1 MRHRVQFSRFDKLLF
16 FTPIAIFTIGIL
28 SVTSASYKVHQSLN
42 DQLAVR
48 QLLWMAVGILLVF
61 LIVRHSYFRLID
73 IAWPLYF
80 TSLFF
85 LALVLFMP
93 SRMGARR
100 WIDLGGFNFQPS
112 ELAKVA
118 LILVLSRYFSS
129 NRLEFMPRAR
139 FIEPFLIVGVPF
151 LLILKEPDLGTGLIL
166 IPVFFAMLYTWG
178 MPPRALAALVGSGA
192 LASPVLFHFLK
203 EYQRTRLLV
212 FVNPNLDPLGAG
224 YTIIQSKIAIG
235 SGGLFG
241 KGFMGGTQNQL
252 KFLPERH
259 TDFIFGVI
267 GEEGGFL
274 AAMLVIALFWLIVR
288 RGYQITA
295 QTPDRFG
302 SQLACGLTTMLA
314 FQAFINL
321 GMTMGVLPVVGVPL
335 PLVSYGGTSV
345 VMTMLAIGLL
355 INIKVHRSLL

>member
-1 MRHRVQFSRFDKLLF
+1 MRRRTPFSRFDKLLF
-16 FTPIAIFTIGIL
+16 FTPIAIFAIGIL
-28 SVTSASYKVHQSLN
+28 SVYSASYKVHQSLN
-42 DQLAVR
+42 DQLVAR
-48 QLLWMAVGILLVF
+48 QLLWMGMAILLVF
-61 LIVRHSYFRLID
+61 LVVRFSYFRLVD
-73 IAWPLYF
+73 LAWPLYF
-80 TSLFF
+80 ASLFF
-85 LALVLFMP
+85 LVLVLFMP
-93 SRMGARR
+93 ARMGAHR
-100 WIDLGGFNFQPS
+100 WISLGGFNFQPS
-112 ELAKVA
+112 ELAKISV
-118 LILVLSRYFSS
+118 ILVLARYFSS
-129 NRLEFMPRAR
+129 NRIEFMSKSRLL
-139 FIEPFLIVGVPF
+139 EPFLIVGVPF

-166 IPVFFAMLYTWG
+166 IPIFLAMLYVWG
-178 MPPRALAALVGSGA
+178 MRPRFLFGLLAAGA

-203 EYQRTRLLV
+203 EYQRNRLLV
-212 FVNPNLDPLGAG
+212 FMNPNLDPLGSG

-267 GEEGGFL
+267 GEEGGFV
-274 AAMLVIALFWLIVR
+274 AALLVMGLFWLIIR

-302 SQLACGLTTMLA
+302 SQIACGITTMLA
-314 FQAFINL
+314 FQVFVNL

-345 VMTMLAIGLL
+345 LMTMLAVGILL
-355 INIKVHRSLL
+355 NIKVHRSLY

>member
-1 MRHRVQFSRFDKLLF
+1 MRGRTPFSRFDKLLF
-16 FTPIAIFTIGIL
+16 FTPIAIFAIGIL
-28 SVTSASYKVHQSLN
+28 SVYSASYKVHQSLN
-42 DQLAVR
+42 DQLALR
-48 QLLWMAVGILLVF
+48 QLLWMGIAVLVVF
-61 LIVRHSYFRLID
+61 LAVRWSYFRLVD
-73 IAWPLYF
+73 FAWPLYF

-85 LALVLFMP
+85 LVLVLFMP
-93 SRMGARR
+93 ARMGARR
-100 WIDLGGFNFQPS
+100 WLDLGGFNFQPS
-112 ELAKVA
+112 ELAKIAVVM
-118 LILVLSRYFSS
+118 VLSRYFSS
-129 NRLEFMPRAR
+129 NRIEFISKGRM
-139 FIEPFLIVGVPF
+139 IEPFLIVGVPF

-166 IPVFFAMLYTWG
+166 LPVFLSMLYVWG
-178 MPPRALAALVGSGA
+178 VRPRLILALILAGA

-235 SGGLFG
+235 SGGFFG

-274 AAMLVIALFWLIVR
+274 AAALVLFLFWLIIR
-288 RGYQITA
+288 RGYQIA
-295 QTPDRFG
+295 GQTPDRFG
-302 SQLACGLTTMLA
+302 SQLACGITTMLA
-314 FQAFINL
+314 FQTFVNL

-345 VMTMLAIGLL
+345 LMTMLSIGLL
-355 INIKVHRSLL
+355 INIKVHRSLF